1 MSKALSNLDH
11 RERRVVETIRNLGG
25 AATRREIT
33 VATGMPRTVISEV
46 LTELHKRKVVTDGAV
61 VASSGGRPPRKVK
74 LNEQA
79 GHLASI
85 FVGGFRTRVALG
97 HLDATILSESYFDL
111 DVNVGP
117 TKILDQAISHVKLL
131 QKQTPG
137 SGDLLSV
144 TVGLPAPIEAGTG
157 NVVAAPLMGSW
168 EGFDTKSYLKNRLG
182 TLPLIENDV
191 NLIAIGEHHWSFPTS
206 EVLLA
211 VKIGTGFGSGIMI
224 GGKLIRGATGVA
236 GDIGHMP
243 STTPSA
249 AICRC
254 GRIGCAEATGGG
266 WAMVE
271 SYNASIPST
280 AQRIASI
287 IDFVDLCREKNS
299 RALSIARKG
308 VVAIGAAI
316 ADAVSLINPDTVVIT
331 GATRNAGDFV
341 LATIR
346 EMVYKRAAPLATRDL
361 VLTGSS
367 FDYQTGVGGGL
378 LMSSNQVIGT
388 PIEEDDVKQ
397 LYLSRT

>member
-1 MSKALSNLDH
+1 MNEALSNLDH
-11 RERRVVETIRNLGG
+11 REKRVVEAIRNLGG
-25 AATRREIT
+25 EATRREIT

-46 LTELHKRKVVTDGAV
+46 LTELHTRQVVTDGAV
-61 VASSGGRPPRKVK
+61 VASSGGRPARKVK
-74 LNEQA
+74 LNERV

-97 HLDATILSESYFDL
+97 HLDATILSESYFDM

-117 TKILDQAISHVKLL
+117 TKILDRAIAHIKRL

-137 SGDLLSV
+137 AGELLSI
-144 TVGLPAPIEAGTG
+144 TVGLPAPIEAKTG
-157 NVVAAPLMGSW
+157 AIVAAPLMGSW
-168 EGFDTKSYLKNRLG
+168 EGFDTKKYVSAKLG
-182 TLPLIENDV
+182 VTPLVENDV
-191 NLIAIGEHHWSFPTS
+191 NLIAIGEHHWSFPNS

-211 VKIGTGFGSGIMI
+211 IKIGTGFGSGIVI
-224 GGKLIRGATGVA
+224 GNKLIRGSSGVA

-243 STTPSA
+243 TTTPSDA
-249 AICRC
+249 VCRC

-266 WAMVE
+266 WAMVQA
-271 SYNASIPST
+271 YNSSLASAEEPIE
-280 AQRIASI
+280 SI
-287 IDFVDLCREKNS
+287 IDFVELCRDKNS
-299 RALSIARKG
+299 RALSIAREG
-308 VVAIGAAI
+308 TVAIGAAI

-367 FDYQTGVGGGL
+367 FDHQSGVGGGL

-388 PIEEDDVKQ
+388 PIDEDEVQ
-397 LYLSRT
+397 NFYLART

>member
-1 MSKALSNLDH
+1 
-11 RERRVVETIRNLGG
+11 
-25 AATRREIT
+25 
-33 VATGMPRTVISEV
+33 MPRTVISEV
-46 LTELHKRKVVTDGAV
+46 LTELQRRQVVTDGAV
-61 VASSGGRPPRKVK
+61 VASEGGRPPRKVK
-74 LNEQA
+74 LNERV

-97 HLDATILSESYFDL
+97 HLDATILSESHFDM

-117 TKILDQAISHVKLL
+117 TKILDKAIAHIRRL

-137 SGDLLSV
+137 AGELLSI
-144 TVGLPAPIEAGTG
+144 TVGLPAPIEAKTG
-157 NVVAAPLMGSW
+157 AIVAAPLMGSW
-168 EGFDTKSYLKNRLG
+168 EGFDTKKYVSAKLG
-182 TLPLIENDV
+182 VTPLVENDV
-191 NLIAIGEHHWSFPTS
+191 NLIAIGEHHWSFPNS

-211 VKIGTGFGSGIMI
+211 IKIGTGFGSGIVI
-224 GGKLIRGATGVA
+224 GNKLIRGSSGVA

-243 STTPSA
+243 TTTPSNA
-249 AICRC
+249 QCCC

-266 WAMVE
+266 WAMVQA
-271 SYNASIPST
+271 YNSSLASDEEPIE
-280 AQRIASI
+280 SI
-287 IDFVDLCREKNS
+287 IDFVELCRDKNS
-299 RALSIARKG
+299 RALSIAREG
-308 VVAIGAAI
+308 TVAIGAAV

-367 FDYQTGVGGGL
+367 FDHQSGVGGGL

-388 PIEEDDVKQ
+388 PIDEDEVQ
-397 LYLSRT
+397 NFYLART

>member
-11 RERRVVETIRNLGG
+11 REKRIVEAIRNLGG

-46 LTELHKRKVVTDGAV
+46 LTELHRRKVVTDGAV
-61 VASSGGRPPRKVK
+61 VASSGGRPPRKVR
-74 LNEQA
+74 LNEQV

-97 HLDATILSESYFDL
+97 HLDATILSESHFDM
-111 DVNVGP
+111 DVSVGP
-117 TKILDQAISHVKLL
+117 TKILDKAIAQIRRL
-131 QKQTPG
+131 QKQAPEAG
-137 SGDLLSV
+137 ELLSV
-144 TVGLPAPIEAGTG
+144 TVGLPAPIEAKTG
-157 NVVAAPLMGSW
+157 DIVAAPLMGSW
-168 EGFDTKSYLKNRLG
+168 EGFDTKKYVKSKLG
-182 TLPLIENDV
+182 VTPLVENDV
-191 NLIAIGEHHWSFPTS
+191 NLIAIGEHHWSFPAS

-211 VKIGTGFGSGIMI
+211 IKIGTGFGSGIVI
-224 GGKLIRGATGVA
+224 GSRLMRGATGIA

-243 STTPSA
+243 TTTPSTA
-249 AICRC
+249 PCRC
-254 GRIGCAEATGGG
+254 GRVGCAEATGGG
-266 WAMVE
+266 WAMVQAYNSSLATNETPIE
-271 SYNASIPST
+271 SIV
-280 AQRIASI
+280 
-287 IDFVDLCREKNS
+287 DFVALCREKNS
-299 RALSIARKG
+299 RALSIARRG
-308 VVAIGAAI
+308 AVALGAAI

-367 FDYQTGVGGGL
+367 FDHQTGVGGGL

-388 PIEEDDVKQ
+388 PIEEDDIKQ
-397 LYLSRT
+397 LYLSRI